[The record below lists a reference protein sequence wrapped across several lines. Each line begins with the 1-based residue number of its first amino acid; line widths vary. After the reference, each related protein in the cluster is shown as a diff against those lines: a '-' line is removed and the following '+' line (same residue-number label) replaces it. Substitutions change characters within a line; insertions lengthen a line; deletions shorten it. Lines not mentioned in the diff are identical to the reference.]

1 MTGMKRHSEGFTLS
15 ELLLSVAIVLVLVL
29 IAVPSVISAQGNL
42 RMAELNDSA
51 RQIANVAQSQMTSLK
66 GAGTWYAEITD
77 DEGQVV
83 FGEAKNL
90 PADVDPAD
98 VYYLT
103 ADEARDRGIVPALSI
118 DEEVRSRDY
127 VIEFDAS
134 TATVVSVFFSD
145 GKDGFFAPSPDSTTA
160 AQAYYDAE
168 GSRDQA
174 ARMRARPM
182 IGYYQGTPEG
192 ATPEAALR
200 APVIYVDG
208 QGQLCVQNRNLD
220 DHGRSSGD
228 DWHTTVSATLTK
240 TDGSAAF
247 VVGGLDET
255 AQTFT
260 VSLPDGSEQRS
271 YSNAGDTK
279 AVELTGRTEAS
290 VIDDVFSVD
299 LNAIARIVNADG
311 GAGDLATAVN
321 GFSQGDDLRVDA
333 EVDMV
338 GPSVPAKAAAF
349 MKWPGNAASLAVY
362 VTDPAPN
369 ADEVPSSIRGTY
381 TKPKVELLSTAGT
394 PPVTDIQMQDDE
406 KVFDVA
412 GTPRSLINENGESAH
427 QSYAGGRVSLSEAA
441 SQQARVQATV
451 GSYRPSPSWPYW
463 YSASPH
469 RYQINEIWVNDVRV
483 GYLKQNAWVWED
495 TAAASAFRGC
505 LVDLPG
511 GAVDVDTTSL
521 TIDARTLVSSG
532 IPTNDNGDYEVYLR
546 TAPRTDEVQ
555 TFFANQV
562 GTIRNMLSS
571 GASADS
577 RDTGNASRAIR
588 GMFENEFGAPSTVAS
603 WHMTRQ
609 SGDTP
614 QTATSAGAF
623 PSRNDLRIY
632 YSWTPAV
639 AWGDGTYG
647 GQSPYTALPDAFLM
661 LFEYVG
667 WWTGQQQQP
676 TAFVRDARTGTQD
689 NYALALKANGGFEIP
704 DDRDQLFF
712 RIVEYCDENGSPLR
726 NYDLQYV
733 PYTVQDDGTYAT
745 VANGPSRGGDY
756 VFAGWTYAANPAVS
770 VAAGSVVGSY
780 DSSLDFGYVQLNARY
795 RLANTVGLMY
805 LEFDS
810 AGNVTGYYGSLD
822 GSTMEG
828 NLPDDNEIASWGYY
842 VVAPANAR
850 APWYQAGG
858 DKTSQYNWSACSLA
872 RRSVFI
878 EGNLY
883 DVYYAPTTWTPEDT
897 YDDIPFKAG
906 SSPVN
911 AWNIDINA
919 TPTYEY
925 AYGFDLAAAVAAG
938 SSAGDVATS
947 WGSESN
953 PWTVRYWNQF
963 LGCMDINNKQPHYL
977 ADSFIQ
983 THDIDLE
990 GEDVQWQNGY
1000 VFQGHYD
1007 GAGFDIK
1014 GYKLLNDG
1022 NNYAGLFTNTSNAEL
1037 ENIHMTDVKQVRSA
1051 SDWTVNMSTGPGVK
1065 LGLLVGQ
1072 AQDTTIKEC
1081 TVSGETSS
1089 SGSSLSI
1096 YVRWPGSGSNYI
1108 GGLVGYNVGDRGDN
1122 ASSSITNCQV
1132 EDISFVLVNP
1142 IPQYSGMEMNIGG
1155 LVGLSEDTVIDE
1167 RGLSSDQHAVS
1178 NVRLELSAHPLT
1190 GVSINMGGLVGRLDP
1205 GWSWWGT
1212 SFIPQL
1218 PASAVTDVD
1227 LTSNIPGTP
1236 SAFYA
1241 GALIGETERWISPG
1255 YLTPDMFDDVR
1266 HNGTL
1271 MTDAIGKNG

>member
-29 IAVPSVISAQGNL
+29 IAVPSVISAQGDL

-51 RQIANVAQSQMTSLK
+51 RQIANVAQSQITSLK

-103 ADEARDRGIVPALSI
+103 ADEARDKGIVPALSI

-247 VVGGLDET
+247 IVGGLDET

-299 LNAIARIVNADG
+299 LNAVARIVNADG

-338 GPSVPAKAAAF
+338 GPSMPAKAVAF
-349 MKWPGNAASLAVY
+349 MKWPGKVAALAVY

-369 ADEVPSSIRGTY
+369 ADEAGKVPTTHIQGTY
-381 TKPKVELLSTAGT
+381 ARPETELLSTAGI
-394 PPVTDIQMQDDE
+394 PPVTGLRMQSDE

-412 GTPRSLINENGESAH
+412 TQRPLVDENGESAH
-427 QSYAGGRVSLSEAA
+427 QAYAGGRVSLSEAA
-441 SQQARVQATV
+441 SQQARVQASV
-451 GSYRPSPSWPYW
+451 GSYLPSGSVD
-463 YSASPH
+463 SH
-469 RYQINEIWVNDVRV
+469 NYQIVEIWVNDARV
-483 GYLKQNAWVWED
+483 GYLKQNAWVWEGS
-495 TAAASAFRGC
+495 TTASAFQGC

-511 GAVDVDTTSL
+511 GVVAADTTSL
-521 TIDARTLVSSG
+521 TIDARTLASSG
-532 IPTNDNGDYEVYLR
+532 VPENDDGGYDVYLR

-555 TFFANQV
+555 TFLAEQA
-562 GTIRNMLSS
+562 GTIEDMLPG
-571 GASADS
+571 GAGTDS
-577 RDTGNASRAIR
+577 RGTGAASRGIR
-588 GMFENEFGAPSTVAS
+588 NLFENEFGASSTVAS
-603 WHMTRQ
+603 WHMTKQ
-609 SGDTP
+609 PGDTP
-614 QTATSAGAF
+614 QTATSAGSF
-623 PSRNDLRIY
+623 PSAGDLRIY
-632 YSWTPAV
+632 YSSTPAV

-661 LFEYVG
+661 LFKYLDG
-667 WWTGQQQQP
+667 MTIQP
-676 TAFVRDARTGTQD
+676 TAFVRDARTGVQD
-689 NYALALKANGGFEIP
+689 NYSLVSGPNGRFEMP
-704 DDRDQLFF
+704 DDRDELFY
-712 RIVEYCDENGSPLR
+712 RVIEYCDENGRPLR
-726 NYDLQYV
+726 NYGLQYV
-733 PYTVQDDGTYAT
+733 PYTVQDDVTYAT
-745 VANGPSRGGDY
+745 VENGPSGGSDY
-756 VFAGWTYAANPAVS
+756 VFAGWIYAANPSVS
-770 VAAGSVVGSY
+770 VASGSLLGAH
-780 DSSLDFGYVQLNARY
+780 DADLDFGYVQLNARY

-810 AGNVTGYYGSLD
+810 ADSVTGYYGSLD
-822 GSTMEG
+822 GSTVEG
-828 NLPDDNEIASWGYY
+828 DLPDDNEISSWGYY
-842 VVAPANAR
+842 VLVPAGSWGVTARYNSIYGNSVIGWDRTAVVLDGVAYDAYPV
-850 APWYQAGG
+850 
-858 DKTSQYNWSACSLA
+858 TLA
-872 RRSVFI
+872 
-878 EGNLY
+878 
-883 DVYYAPTTWTPEDT
+883 TWMIDDPN
-897 YDDIPFKAG
+897 DIPRVVCTYAG
-906 SSPVN
+906 N
-911 AWNIDINA
+911 
-919 TPTYEY
+919 TRTYY
-925 AYGFDLAAAVAAG
+925 CNTLFAGAV
-938 SSAGDVATS
+938 SLDRRS
-947 WGSESN
+947 WGSN
-953 PWTVRYWNQF
+953 DDPWIVRDSNQF
-963 LGCMDINNKQPHYL
+963 LGCLERWNLQQNYL
-977 ADSFIQ
+977 SGSFVQ
-983 THDIDLE
+983 THDVDME
-990 GEDVQWQNGY
+990 GHAVQWVGSAFTGQ
-1000 VFQGHYD
+1000 YD
-1007 GAGFDIK
+1007 GSDFAIGNFA
-1014 GYKLLNDG
+1014 LQPDG
-1022 NNYAGLFTNTSNAEL
+1022 QNNGITGLFRTTEDATL
-1037 ENIHMTDVKQVRSA
+1037 RDVKLVGVRQVRSPSEWSVTISGGNGA
-1051 SDWTVNMSTGPGVK
+1051 RV
-1065 LGLLVGQ
+1065 GLLVGE
-1072 AQDTTIKEC
+1072 AQDTTIEGC
-1081 TVSGETSS
+1081 TVSGETSDVPL
-1089 SGSSLSI
+1089 SLYLATQTYGTN
-1096 YVRWPGSGSNYI
+1096 YV
-1108 GGLVGYNVGDRGDN
+1108 GGLVGHV
-1122 ASSSITNCQV
+1122 SSSSSWWGTGDMVIRDCRVENVSIVLTNTLP
-1132 EDISFVLVNP
+1132 EYP
-1142 IPQYSGMEMNIGG
+1142 MELSVGG

-1178 NVRLELSAHPLT
+1178 NVRLELSAQLST
-1190 GVSINMGGLVGRLDP
+1190 RASINMGGLVGRLDP

-1218 PASAVTDVD
+1218 SASAVTDVD
-1227 LTSNIPGTP
+1227 LVSNIPGTP